1 MLKLM
6 RKSKKNRYLPHF
18 CFSLVVVTL
27 NVIWL
32 ERELGTDGHR
42 VAALMYTHSAVI
54 ERGALCQRQ
63 LRNLTERLK

>member
-42 VAALMYTHSAVI
+42 VAALMYTRRVTRCVSDSYVYWW
-54 ERGALCQRQ
+54 L
-63 LRNLTERLK
+63 